1 MQQLQ
6 NFELPVPAVNLLAG
20 LFVSG
25 AFTASAG
32 FALDADVC
40 SLLAKSGFTEI
51 KTWICMFL
59 PFVTKIVQM
68 NKWYDEAKPQN
79 TLL

>member
-25 AFTASAG
+25 AFTASGG
-32 FALDADVC
+32 FALDVDVC
-40 SLLAKSGFTEI
+40 SLLAKSDFTEI

-59 PFVTKIVQM
+59 PFVTKIAQM